1 MLGIISGG
9 YILKCDQLLDMHCTQ
24 LDKNQKKTEFL
35 KKLENLI
42 WKYKKKR
49 SDDVF

>member
-35 KKLENLI
+35 KKTRKLDLKI
-42 WKYKKKR
+42 QKKR